1 MVIILLIIFFAM
13 RDFNYCSNLE
23 FQIVANL
30 TNERGAVVSVFLGGQ
45 VSLNVTRRNDK
56 TYL

>member
-1 MVIILLIIFFAM
+1 M